1 MWSISLLLNKFF
13 QIVSRIS
20 VNDVIDILI
29 VAYIFYK
36 ILMFIKDTRA
46 EQLFKGVIILLVATQ
61 LSGIFKLHTLY
72 WILVKIL
79 EVGFILPFIIFQPEL
94 RAGLEH
100 IGRNTSIKK
109 LGSQSKSGEEEEY
122 IGIINEMLDA
132 VYDLSSRKIGAL
144 LVLEGETKLNE
155 IVNTGTKIDGD
166 ITMQLLCN
174 IFIPNTPLHDGA
186 VVIRDDKIKS
196 AACFLPL
203 TQRKDLSKELGT
215 RHRAGIGV
223 SEISDCLTLIVSEET
238 GGVSIARMGKI
249 YRDVSRDRLFN
260 IMKNFYKKKS
270 ENESGFFR
278 DFFKKNNE

>member
-1 MWSISLLLNKFF
+1 MWSISLMMNKFF
-13 QIVSRIS
+13 QIISKVS
-20 VNDVIDILI
+20 VNDIIDILI

-61 LSGIFKLHTLY
+61 LSGILKLHTLY

-109 LGSQSKSGEEEEY
+109 LGSQSKTGEEDENKL
-122 IGIINEMLDA
+122 IINEMLDA
-132 VYDLSSRKIGAL
+132 IYDLSGRKVGAL
-144 LVLEGETKLNE
+144 IVLEGETKLNE
-155 IVNTGTKIDGD
+155 IVETGTRIDGY

-174 IFIPNTPLHDGA
+174 IFVPNTPLHDGA
-186 VVIRDDKIKS
+186 VVIRDRKIKS

-203 TQRKDLSKELGT
+203 TQRKDLNKELGT

-249 YRDVSRDRLFN
+249 YRNVSRERLFN
-260 IMKNFYKKKS
+260 ILNNFYKKNLETETGFLS
-270 ENESGFFR
+270 E
-278 DFFKKNNE
+278 FFKKNEN

>member
-1 MWSISLLLNKFF
+1 MWSVSLVLNKFF
-13 QIVSRIS
+13 QIISKIS

-36 ILMFIKDTRA
+36 ILIFIKDTRA

-61 LSGIFKLHTLY
+61 LSGVFKLHTLY

-79 EVGFILPFIIFQPEL
+79 EIGFILPFIIFQPEL

-109 LGSQSKSGEEEEY
+109 LGSQSKVGEEDNTVK
-122 IGIINEMLDA
+122 IINEMLDA
-132 VYDLSSRKIGAL
+132 IYDLSSRKVGAL
-144 LVLEGETKLNE
+144 IILEGETKLNE
-155 IVNTGTKIDGD
+155 ILETGTRIDGD

-174 IFIPNTPLHDGA
+174 IFVPNTPLHDGA
-186 VVIRDDKIKS
+186 VIIRDDKIKS

-238 GGVSIARMGKI
+238 GGVSIARLGKI
-249 YRDVSRDRLFN
+249 YRNVSRERLFN
-260 IMKNFYKKKS
+260 ILKNFYKKKS
-270 ENESGFFR
+270 ENEYGFFS
-278 DFFKKNNE
+278 DFFKKNED

>member
-1 MWSISLLLNKFF
+1 
-13 QIVSRIS
+13 
-20 VNDVIDILI
+20 
-29 VAYIFYK
+29 
-36 ILMFIKDTRA
+36 MFIKDTRA

-61 LSGIFKLHTLY
+61 LSGILKLHTLY

-109 LGSQSKSGEEEEY
+109 LGSQSKTGEEDENKV
-122 IGIINEMLDA
+122 IINEMLDA
-132 VYDLSSRKIGAL
+132 IYDLSKRRVGAL
-144 LVLEGETKLNE
+144 IVLEGETKLNE
-155 IVNTGTKIDGD
+155 IVETGTRIDGD

-174 IFIPNTPLHDGA
+174 IFVPNTPLHDGA
-186 VVIRDDKIKS
+186 VVIRDKKIKS

-249 YRDVSRDRLFN
+249 YRNVSRERLFN
-260 IMKNFYKKKS
+260 ILNNFYKKKS
-270 ENESGFFR
+270 ETESGFFSE
-278 DFFKKNNE
+278 FFKKNEN

>member
-1 MWSISLLLNKFF
+1 MWSVSLVLNKFF
-13 QIVSRIS
+13 QIISRIS
-20 VNDVIDILI
+20 INDVIDILI

-36 ILMFIKDTRA
+36 ILIFIKDTRA

-61 LSGIFKLHTLY
+61 LSGVFKLHTLY

-79 EVGFILPFIIFQPEL
+79 EIGFILPFIIFQPEL

-109 LGSQSKSGEEEEY
+109 LGSQSKVGEEDNTVK
-122 IGIINEMLDA
+122 IINEMLDA
-132 VYDLSSRKIGAL
+132 IYDLSSRQVGAL
-144 LVLEGETKLNE
+144 VILEGETKLNE
-155 IVNTGTKIDGD
+155 ILETGTRIDGD

-174 IFIPNTPLHDGA
+174 IFVPNTPLHDGA
-186 VVIRDDKIKS
+186 VIIRDSKIKS

-203 TQRKDLSKELGT
+203 TQRKDLSKDLGT

-238 GGVSIARMGKI
+238 GAVSIARLGKI
-249 YRDVSRDRLFN
+249 YRNVSRERLFN
-260 IMKNFYKKKS
+260 ILKNFYKKKS
-270 ENESGFFR
+270 ENEYGFFS
-278 DFFKKNNE
+278 DFFKKNED